1 MKKITTYLLYLLDYL
16 KFGDFKSIISSVKY
30 LTNKTSHSSDR
41 IIHTSIGTFFC
52 RKNTNDFQFANYY
65 YEWGVKKF
73 IRDHINDYT
82 VFIDGGACT
91 GDYSILLAKKN
102 LRCIAFEPL
111 ALNYNNIVKNLELNN
126 LTGKVQVYQVGLGNE
141 NTQARFNFNPVN
153 TGASYID
160 RDNDSANLLSPIR
173 TFDSMLSELKI
184 GKEEKILF
192 KLDVEGMEP
201 QALQGSVDFIRQ
213 YPNITF
219 VLEDKHT
226 GQHPIRTILTKTAEF
241 EFGTVDEF
249 NIYARKTGNFNKSE
263 EV

>member
-1 MKKITTYLLYLLDYL
+1 MKKIITYLLYLIDYL

-30 LTNKTSHSSDR
+30 LTNKTSHKSNR
-41 IIHTSIGTFFC
+41 IVRSSIGTFFC

-65 YEWGVKKF
+65 YEWGVKKY
-73 IRDHINDYT
+73 ILDRVQDYT

-91 GDYSILLAKKN
+91 GDYSILLAKKK

-111 ALNYNNIVKNLELNN
+111 ADNYDNIVKNLELNN
-126 LTGKVQVYQVGLGNE
+126 LIGKVQVYQVGLGNE

-160 RDNDSANLLSPIR
+160 RDNDSANSLSQIR
-173 TFDSMLSELKI
+173 TFDSILPELKI

-201 QALQGSVDFIRQ
+201 EALQGSVDFINQ

-219 VLEDKHT
+219 IAEDKHS
-226 GQHPIRTILTKTAEF
+226 GQHPIRTLLSKTAEF

-249 NIYARKTGNFNKSE
+249 NIYARKIRNFN
-263 EV
+263 